1 MVDLIY
7 ILGNKGLGKKT
18 VTNQQ
23 PKYPPKWYNRRCRM
37 RFPTGLTICE
47 LINVGPFEKY
57 ETTLTKL
64 FPNEMANKI
73 RRFAIEKK
81 LRKIYQE

>member
-1 MVDLIY
+1 
-7 ILGNKGLGKKT
+7 
-18 VTNQQ
+18 
-23 PKYPPKWYNRRCRM
+23 M